1 MYVFLRLWTYFSNI
15 RIFSFIWAF
24 RCVFLKFFYVD
35 TFSTKN
41 LRIFCRFAYC
51 VLFLRFLFFVH
62 VHCTYICG
70 QMLWLCMLRFTSSSD
85 MTSSGDNGGQESTD
99 GQHQL
104 TIQVDQVQGTTN
116 WLRLCNLVLKGGLI
130 LFFVKL
136 FYSIRYSS
144 TPSTPFDGYHFRKWV
159 WQNSARVRNGSSII
173 CLIENWLL
181 I

>member
-1 MYVFLRLWTYFSNI
+1 MRIRSLFEIFMCIIQGANLFVFVLICTIRIGPMLILYVLNLKTYWNVRIFAVMDVFSNI

-104 TIQVDQVQGTTN
+104 TIQVDQVQA
-116 WLRLCNLVLKGGLI
+116 VLPTGCVYAI
-130 LFFVKL
+130 
-136 FYSIRYSS
+136 
-144 TPSTPFDGYHFRKWV
+144 W
-159 WQNSARVRNGSSII
+159 
-173 CLIENWLL
+173 C
-181 I
+181 